1 MNMPLLNLSA
11 DTAPA
16 LLKALREVDIKV
28 PSITKGR
35 SHTHR
40 ERYLMAR
47 FLATTAESQL
57 IDYPLT
63 VTHRDKPDFVLQ
75 IASNLIGVECIEA
88 VPEEWYEIE
97 AIRGRKYPH
106 AFNFGQK
113 FEPGKKL
120 FNSQQKDEIAS
131 GNRAGLPWMGN
142 SAELEWAEAMAHFIR
157 LKTEKLRSGDYTET
171 HNMWLLIQDEW
182 RVPIHDPEEIKEA
195 ATLCLPLIAHLQV
208 QPCFSAIFICCR
220 GWLLSFGHGNY
231 SMEPIREL
239 WRDD

>member
-1 MNMPLLNLSA
+1 MPLLNLFA

-75 IASNLIGVECIEA
+75 LGSNLIGVECVEA

-113 FEPGKKL
+113 NLNLAKNCSTPSRKTKL
-120 FNSQQKDEIAS
+120 QAETVQVCHGWETAQSLNGLKPWRILS
-131 GNRAGLPWMGN
+131 G
-142 SAELEWAEAMAHFIR
+142 
-157 LKTEKLRSGDYTET
+157 
-171 HNMWLLIQDEW
+171 
-182 RVPIHDPEEIKEA
+182 
-195 ATLCLPLIAHLQV
+195 
-208 QPCFSAIFICCR
+208 
-220 GWLLSFGHGNY
+220 
-231 SMEPIREL
+231 
-239 WRDD
+239 